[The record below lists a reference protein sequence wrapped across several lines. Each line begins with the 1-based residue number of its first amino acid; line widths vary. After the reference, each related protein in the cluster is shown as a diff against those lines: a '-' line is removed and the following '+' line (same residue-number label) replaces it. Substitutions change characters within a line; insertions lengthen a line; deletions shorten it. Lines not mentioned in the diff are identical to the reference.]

1 MIFISLI
8 MAVAPAVLVLL
19 YYYKQDK
26 AKPEPKGLI
35 TKIFFLG
42 FASII
47 PAIIIELILDAVAEV
62 TFFIPLVYYFIKSFI
77 VAGLVEESLKL
88 FVVKQFAYKDVHF
101 DEVMDGIVYAVVA
114 SMGFACF
121 ENVLYVTGGGWSLAL
136 LRAFT
141 AVPLHA
147 VASGI
152 MGFYIGKAKFA
163 QNKSDETGLIFKG
176 LVIAVLIH
184 GAYDFFLFSMPVLG
198 DAVGL
203 LVIPI
208 IVGSFFF
215 LRKKIKLAIAEDVS
229 EGRTTE
235 EYTLSRLTGTTVA
248 GRDFSKMSR
257 TELYRHLEME
267 RMHKKMYG
275 STAPIQPFKE
285 ELAQQIESGAEQT
298 VEPSPTPI
306 DTVQEPPPE
315 EKPISEAE
323 KKLDYEEWKSRS
335 SNIDKSDNSDFW
347 NKKYDWDKGE
357 GEK

>member
-1 MIFISLI
+1 MILISLI

-19 YYYKQDK
+19 YYYRQDK
-26 AKPEPKGLI
+26 AKPEPKGLV

-47 PAIIIELILDAVAEV
+47 PAIIIELILDQVAGV
-62 TFFIPLVYYFIKSFI
+62 ISFLPLIYYLIKSFI
-77 VAGLVEESLKL
+77 VAGFVEENLKL
-88 FVVKQFAYKDVHF
+88 FVVKQFAYKDSHF

-121 ENVLYVTGGGWSLAL
+121 ENVLYVSGGGWSIAL

-163 QNKSDETGLIFKG
+163 GTDSEELKLISKG
-176 LVIAVLIH
+176 MMIAVLIH

-208 IVGSFFF
+208 IIGSFLF
-215 LRKKIKLAIAEDVS
+215 LRKKIKLAIAEDIR

-235 EYTLSRLTGTTVA
+235 EYSLRQLMPLPGAVQ
-248 GRDFSKMSR
+248 DFSKMSR

-267 RMHKKMYG
+267 RMHKQMFG
-275 STAPIQPFKE
+275 STPAKPFKDE
-285 ELAQQIESGAEQT
+285 FDQEIERGE
-298 VEPSPTPI
+298 
-306 DTVQEPPPE
+306 DYQE
-315 EKPISEAE
+315 IT
-323 KKLDYEEWKSRS
+323 
-335 SNIDKSDNSDFW
+335 
-347 NKKYDWDKGE
+347 
-357 GEK
+357 

>member
-1 MIFISLI
+1 

-47 PAIIIELILDAVAEV
+47 PAIIIELILDAVAEAIL
-62 TFFIPLVYYFIKSFI
+62 FLPIIYFFIKSFI

-88 FVVKQFAYKDVHF
+88 FVVKQFAYKDAHF
-101 DEVMDGIVYAVVA
+101 DEVMDGVVYAVVA

-121 ENVLYVTGGGWSLAL
+121 ENVLYVTGGGWTLAL

-163 QNKSDETGLIFKG
+163 QTKSDEKSLIFKG
-176 LVIAVLIH
+176 LLIAVIIH
-184 GAYDFFLFSMPVLG
+184 GAYDFFLFSMPILG

-215 LRKKIKLAIAEDVS
+215 LRKKIKLAIDEDIS
-229 EGRTTE
+229 EGRTKE
-235 EYTLSRLTGTTVA
+235 DFTLNQFGQMPDSVQQY
-248 GRDFSKMSR
+248 SKMSR
-257 TELYRHLEME
+257 SELYRYMEME
-267 RMHKKMYG
+267 RMHRQMQGISKP
-275 STAPIQPFKE
+275 TPQPPPFKE
-285 ELAQQIESGAEQT
+285 ELEKQIETGIIVPDET
-298 VEPSPTPI
+298 KN
-306 DTVQEPPPE
+306 DT
-315 EKPISEAE
+315 
-323 KKLDYEEWKSRS
+323 
-335 SNIDKSDNSDFW
+335 
-347 NKKYDWDKGE
+347 E

>member
-1 MIFISLI
+1 MILISLI
-8 MAVAPAVLVLL
+8 MAVAPAVLILL

-35 TKIFFLG
+35 IKIFFIG

-47 PAIIIELILDAVAEV
+47 PAIIIELILDAVAEAIL
-62 TFFIPLVYYFIKSFI
+62 FLPIIYFFIKSFV

-88 FVVKQFAYKDVHF
+88 FVVKQFAYKDSHF
-101 DEVMDGIVYAVVA
+101 DEVMDGVVYAVVA

-121 ENVLYVTGGGWSLAL
+121 ENVLYVSGGGWTLAF

-163 QNKSDETGLIFKG
+163 QTKSDETSLIFKG
-176 LVIAVLIH
+176 LLIAVLIH

-203 LVIPI
+203 LAIPI
-208 IVGSFFF
+208 IIGSFLF
-215 LRKKIKLAIAEDVS
+215 LRKKIKLAISEDVM

-235 EYTLSRLTGTTVA
+235 EYNMERLIPLTGTELN
-248 GRDFSKMSR
+248 FSKMSR
-257 TELYRHLEME
+257 SELYRHLEME
-267 RMHKKMYG
+267 RMHSRMFGISQPK
-275 STAPIQPFKE
+275 PFKE
-285 ELAQQIESGAEQT
+285 ELDKEIGTSTSDVKE
-298 VEPSPTPI
+298 I
-306 DTVQEPPPE
+306 DDV
-315 EKPISEAE
+315 
-323 KKLDYEEWKSRS
+323 
-335 SNIDKSDNSDFW
+335 DNN
-347 NKKYDWDKGE
+347 NKI
-357 GEK
+357 

>member
-1 MIFISLI
+1 MLLISLI
-8 MAVAPAVLVLL
+8 MAVAPAVLILF
-19 YYYKQDK
+19 YYYRQDK

-47 PAIIIELILDAVAEV
+47 PAIIIELILDQVAG
-62 TFFIPLVYYFIKSFI
+62 FFAFLPLIYYLIKSFI
-77 VAGLVEESLKL
+77 VAGFIEENLKL

-121 ENVLYVTGGGWSLAL
+121 ENVLYVSGGGWSLAL

-152 MGFYIGKAKFA
+152 MGYYIGKAKFA
-163 QNKSDETGLIFKG
+163 GSDSDEAKLISKG
-176 LVIAVLIH
+176 LMIAVLIH

-215 LRKKIKLAIAEDVS
+215 LRKKIKLAIDEDVT
-229 EGRTTE
+229 EGRTSE
-235 EYTLSRLTGTTVA
+235 DFDINQMMPLPGTVS
-248 GRDFSKMSR
+248 DFNKMSR
-257 TELYRHLEME
+257 SELIRYIEME
-267 RMHKKMYG
+267 RMHKQMFGEKT
-275 STAPIQPFKE
+275 SKPFKE
-285 ELAQQIESGAEQT
+285 ELDKQIGNETET
-298 VEPSPTPI
+298 
-306 DTVQEPPPE
+306 
-315 EKPISEAE
+315 
-323 KKLDYEEWKSRS
+323 
-335 SNIDKSDNSDFW
+335 NN
-347 NKKYDWDKGE
+347 
-357 GEK
+357 

>member
-1 MIFISLI
+1 MILISLI

-19 YYYKQDK
+19 YYYNQDK

-35 TKIFFLG
+35 TKVFFLG

-47 PAIIIELILDAVAEV
+47 PAIIIELILDAVAEAIL
-62 TFFIPLVYYFIKSFI
+62 FLPIIYFFIKSFI
-77 VAGLVEESLKL
+77 VAGFVEESLKL
-88 FVVKQFAYKDVHF
+88 FVVKQFAYKDAHF

-121 ENVLYVTGGGWSLAL
+121 ENVLYVTGGGWTLAL

-152 MGFYIGKAKFA
+152 MGYYIGKAKFA
-163 QNKSDETGLIFKG
+163 QTKSDETSLIFKG
-176 LVIAVLIH
+176 LLIAVLIH

-215 LRKKIKLAIAEDVS
+215 LKKKIKLAIAEDVS

-235 EYTLSRLTGTTVA
+235 EYTLSRLMPLPGTVQN
-248 GRDFSKMSR
+248 FSKMSR

-267 RMHKKMYG
+267 RMHRQIHGM
-275 STAPIQPFKE
+275 TQPKSQPQTFKE
-285 ELAQQIESGAEQT
+285 ELEKQIENESIIPRESQKSKQVG
-298 VEPSPTPI
+298 
-306 DTVQEPPPE
+306 
-315 EKPISEAE
+315 
-323 KKLDYEEWKSRS
+323 LDM
-335 SNIDKSDNSDFW
+335 
-347 NKKYDWDKGE
+347 E